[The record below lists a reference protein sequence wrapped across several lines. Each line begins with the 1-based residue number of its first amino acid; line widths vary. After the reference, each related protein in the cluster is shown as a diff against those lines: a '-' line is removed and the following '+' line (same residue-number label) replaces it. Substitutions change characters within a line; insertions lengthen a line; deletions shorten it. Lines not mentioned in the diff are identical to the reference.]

1 MIITV
6 QVKPN
11 AKHLQSVALKDD
23 IYVVTTKA
31 AAIEGKANVAV
42 RKLLADHFNISKTN
56 VRLIRGV
63 TARIK
68 TFEIVL

>member
-1 MIITV
+1 MTISV
-6 QVKPN
+6 RVKPN
-11 AKHLQSVALKDD
+11 AKHQQSVVLQEDVY
-23 IYVVTTKA
+23 IVTTRA

-42 RKLLADHFNISKTN
+42 QKLLANHFNIPKTN
-56 VRLIRGV
+56 VRLIRGT